1 VRPSVPAAL
10 TTRVFAPLFERLE
23 GRLRQ
28 HDPLSVTTSGDN
40 SHGELVAVPV
50 MRGTL
55 AVDAKEERSALGEWL
70 VCGSGS
76 TGYVSIDRRCE
87 GNRTPEKLEQP
98 QSNVST

>member
-1 VRPSVPAAL
+1 
-10 TTRVFAPLFERLE
+10 
-23 GRLRQ
+23 
-28 HDPLSVTTSGDN
+28 
-40 SHGELVAVPV
+40 